1 MIWFAILIP
10 KADRGG
16 MTLPGYLDP
25 QRRYRPLKHPV
36 LNDWGDIEVQV
47 LDQTPTESPYYRA
60 TETALMRSLPDVAE
74 PYIHP
79 YCATNSA
86 LPRLH
91 DAWEDEDYAIV
102 LLEDRSSLSPLIEA
116 WTMNESSK
124 RQEVALQHLH
134 WMYQMTDLWMLLT
147 ELAGRPSLVRLD
159 NLRLDAEDLLC
170 LQRLYLETSDQSVSL
185 NQLGDTWS
193 QLFRFSQM
201 SPHPDIA
208 ELIQRLQQGQISS
221 PQRLRSHLD
230 QILDSLQPDSQTEE
244 EEDDDPTGWNFQ
256 EEDFTITAPII
267 PTVQLT
273 HAGQTDIGRQRR
285 HNEDTFLLWLRQHQ
299 RETPTSR
306 TESARG
312 LYVLCDGMGG
322 HEGGDVASAI
332 AVETVADRI
341 LPYWDEDFPEQ
352 WRINEAIAAANTA
365 IYDLNQDQG
374 RRGNRRMGTTLVM
387 LLVDNNRAA
396 IAHVG
401 DSRLYRLTVSGG
413 LELLTRD
420 HELGQQSIA
429 QGVDPTVAYQTPQ
442 AYQLTQA
449 LGPRE
454 SVRPDVR
461 FLPILENTLFLL
473 ASDGLTDR
481 SLVELHWKTHL
492 KPYLA
497 VSTNLNFAPQELI
510 DLANQENGRDNVTA
524 VLVRVELKSF

>member
-10 KADRGG
+10 KADGGG
-16 MTLPGYLDP
+16 MTLPVYLDP
-25 QRRYRPLKHPV
+25 QRRYRPLKRPV

-47 LDQTPTESPYYRA
+47 SDQTPAESPYYRSIA
-60 TETALMRSLPDVAE
+60 GESLRSIPDLAE

-91 DAWEDEDYAIV
+91 DAWENEQYAIV
-102 LLEDRSSLSPLIEA
+102 LLEDRSSLLPLIEG
-116 WTMNESSK
+116 WQVKQSSK
-124 RQEVALQHLH
+124 RQEVALQQLH
-134 WMYQMTDLWMLLT
+134 WMYQMTDLWILLT
-147 ELAGRPSLVRLD
+147 ELAGRPSLMQLD
-159 NLRLDAEDLLC
+159 NLLLDDDDLLC
-170 LQRLYLETSDQSVSL
+170 LQRLHLETVDHEVSL
-185 NQLGDTWS
+185 KQLGETWS
-193 QLFRFSQM
+193 QLFRFSEM
-201 SPHPDIA
+201 SPHLDIA
-208 ELIQRLQQGQISS
+208 QLIQRLQQGQIAS
-221 PQRLRSHLD
+221 PERLRSHLD
-230 QILDSLQPDSQTEE
+230 QLLDSLQPQLVNEDED
-244 EEDDDPTGWNFQ
+244 DDDPTGWNFA
-256 EEDFTITAPII
+256 EEDLTVTAPII
-267 PTVQLT
+267 PTIQLT

-299 RETPTSR
+299 RETPNSR

-312 LYVLCDGMGG
+312 LYILCDGMGG

-332 AVETVADRI
+332 AIETVADRI
-341 LPYWDEDFPEQ
+341 LPYWDEAFPEQ

-365 IYDLNQDQG
+365 IYQLNQDQG

-387 LLVDNNRAA
+387 LLLDGNQAA

-429 QGVDPTVAYQTPQ
+429 QGVDPALAYQTPQ

-454 SVRPDVR
+454 SVRPDIR
-461 FLPILENTLFLL
+461 FLPVLENTLFLL

-497 VSTNLNFAPQELI
+497 VSSNLNFAPQELI
-510 DLANQENGRDNVTA
+510 DLANQENGRDNITA
-524 VLVRVELKSF
+524 VLVRAELKSL

>member
-10 KADRGG
+10 KADGGG
-16 MTLPGYLDP
+16 MTLPVYLDP
-25 QRRYRPLKHPV
+25 QRRYRPLKRPV

-47 LDQTPTESPYYRA
+47 SDQMPGESPYYRS
-60 TETALMRSLPDVAE
+60 TGKGSSLSIPDLAE

-91 DAWEDEDYAIV
+91 DAWENEEYAII
-102 LLEDRSSLSPLIEA
+102 LLEDRSSLLPLIEGWRVKQA
-116 WTMNESSK
+116 SK
-124 RQEVALQHLH
+124 RQEVALQQLH

-147 ELAGRPSLVRLD
+147 ELAGRPSLMQLD
-159 NLRLDAEDLLC
+159 NLRLDDDDLLC
-170 LQRLYLETSDQSVSL
+170 LQRLHLETVDHEVSL
-185 NQLGDTWS
+185 KQLGETWS
-193 QLFRFSQM
+193 QLFRFSEM
-201 SPHPDIA
+201 SPHLDIA
-208 ELIQRLQQGQISS
+208 QLIQRLQQGQIAS
-221 PQRLRSHLD
+221 PERLRSHLD
-230 QILDSLQPDSQTEE
+230 QLLDSLQPQLVNEDED
-244 EEDDDPTGWNFQ
+244 DDDPTGWNFA
-256 EEDFTITAPII
+256 EEDLTVTAPII
-267 PTVQLT
+267 PTIQLT

-299 RETPTSR
+299 RETPNSR

-312 LYVLCDGMGG
+312 LYILCDGMGG

-332 AVETVADRI
+332 AIETVADRI
-341 LPYWDEDFPEQ
+341 LPYWDEAFPEQ

-365 IYDLNQDQG
+365 IYQLNQDQG

-387 LLVDNNRAA
+387 LLLDGNQAA

-429 QGVDPTVAYQTPQ
+429 QGVDPALAYQTPQ

-454 SVRPDVR
+454 SVRPDIR
-461 FLPILENTLFLL
+461 FLPVLENTLFLL

-497 VSTNLNFAPQELI
+497 VSANLNFAPQELI
-510 DLANQENGRDNVTA
+510 DLANQENGRDNITA
-524 VLVRVELKSF
+524 VLVRAELKSL